1 MVFSLFLRSIIQTAM
16 PTKKTTTKKEIAFEE
31 RMAKQR
37 AKRGFSDRDVWSI
50 EYWFSETISPML
62 KQLAKKKHGF
72 QMLDE
77 KGEFTHKDKLS
88 EEDYKTFDK
97 RWTDMLL
104 HMAFLAD
111 EMSEENCSMKNPY
124 DKDFHRI
131 WRAFEK
137 KYGSFGEKL
146 LTDDEKKESQEK
158 GYTKCYMPDE
168 DPIHGEEYRKIMDLH
183 SDYEKKIAEYRDKC
197 KDEFFAL
204 FSKYFRCLW
213 D

>member
-1 MVFSLFLRSIIQTAM
+1 MT
-16 PTKKTTTKKEIAFEE
+16 TKKAATKKEIAFEE

-50 EYWFSETISPML
+50 DYWFCDTISPML
-62 KQLAKKKHGF
+62 KQLAKKKYGF
-72 QMLDE
+72 QILDE
-77 KGEFTHKDKLS
+77 DGEFVNKDKLS
-88 EEDYKTFDK
+88 DEDCELFDK
-97 RWTDMLL
+97 RWTDTLL

-111 EMSEENCSMKNPY
+111 EMSEENCSMKNPF
-124 DKDFHRI
+124 DKDYNRV
-131 WRAFEK
+131 WRTFEK

-146 LTDDEKKESQEK
+146 LTEEEKKERQEK
-158 GYTKCYMPDE
+158 GGTRLYSPDD
-168 DPIHGEEYRKIMDLH
+168 DPVYGKEYRKIMDQH

-197 KDEFFAL
+197 KDEFFVL

>member
-1 MVFSLFLRSIIQTAM
+1 M
-16 PTKKTTTKKEIAFEE
+16 PTKKTATKKEIAFEE

-50 EYWFSETISPML
+50 DYWFCNTISPML
-62 KQLAKKKHGF
+62 KQLAKKAHGF
-72 QMLDE
+72 QTLDE
-77 KGEFTHKDKLS
+77 NGEFIHKDKLS
-88 EEDYKTFDK
+88 DEDCKLFDK
-97 RWTDMLL
+97 RWTHTLL

-111 EMSEENCSMKNPY
+111 EMSEENCSMKNPF
-124 DKDFHRI
+124 DKDYHRI

-146 LTDDEKKESQEK
+146 LTEEKKEKQEK
-158 GYTKCYMPDE
+158 GGTRLYSPDD
-168 DPIHGEEYRKIMDLH
+168 DPVHGEEYRKIMDQH

-197 KDEFFAL
+197 KDEFFVL